1 MVVPAPAPRPVDID
15 TGKRRARRIDKLSR
29 KCFPM
34 SFIAFNVVYWVVY
47 TRTSHELDDLESL
60 S

>member
-1 MVVPAPAPRPVDID
+1 MIVPQQPID
-15 TGKRRARRIDKLSR
+15 MDVGKRRAKRIDKLSR
-29 KCFPM
+29 KCFPL

-47 TRTSHELDDLESL
+47 TRKSQDLDDLSAL